1 MNRIKKSN
9 IHKSVSY
16 AKWGYIFVTP
26 FFVVYIIF
34 TLYPQIFTLYNSFF
48 ENYREGLTQIGP
60 NYVGLRNYIELFSEN
75 NAGYIPVFRYLG
87 NTLWLWIL
95 GAVPQFLV
103 ALMLAVFFTSTRLNI
118 KGKQIFKTVIYMPN
132 LIMASAFSMLIFA
145 LFSQV
150 GPINLLLISS
160 GAINRPINFMGMKFT
175 VQSLIVMMNFLMWFG
190 NTTLLL
196 MAGIQGIDECLF
208 ESARLDGSNS
218 FQVLAHITLP
228 LLKPILTYTVIISL
242 IGGIQMFDVPQV
254 LTNGSG
260 NPDNTSTTLI
270 MYLNSFMGTSKN
282 FGMAG
287 ALSVILFIVTGI
299 LSFVVF
305 RTLDRSED

>member
-1 MNRIKKSN
+1 MNKIKKKN

-118 KGKQIFKTVIYMPN
+118 QGKQIFKTVIYMPN

-150 GPINLLLISS
+150 GPINQLLISS

-218 FQVLAHITLP
+218 FQVLGHITLP

>member
-1 MNRIKKSN
+1 MNRIKKNN

-75 NAGYIPVFRYLG
+75 NAGYIAVFRYLG

-118 KGKQIFKTVIYMPN
+118 QGKQIFKTVIYMPN

-208 ESARLDGSNS
+208 ESARLDGANS
-218 FQVLAHITLP
+218 FQVLWHITLP
-228 LLKPILTYTVIISL
+228 LLKPILTYTVITSL

-282 FGMAG
+282 YGMAG